1 MKYMLK
7 SIFLCLQFKVY
18 FDIMHFSRDHKDPY
32 SICLTVTVITFKDLK
47 WSMLSRI
54 TYTDHA

>member
-7 SIFLCLQFKVY
+7 SIFLYLQLKVY

-32 SICLTVTVITFKDLK
+32 SICLTVTVITFKDLDG
-47 WSMLSRI
+47 LCCPE
-54 TYTDHA
+54 